1 MFVAADDKFV
11 GGLEATG
18 VFGVEFVA
26 SFGRVGT
33 AGVAGFGFG
42 FGVGGTGVPGP
53 AGGETG
59 VSGAGLD

>member
-18 VFGVEFVA
+18 AFGVEFVA
-26 SFGRVGT
+26 SFGGAGT
-33 AGVAGFGFG
+33 AGVAG
-42 FGVGGTGVPGP
+42 FGVGGTGVPGA